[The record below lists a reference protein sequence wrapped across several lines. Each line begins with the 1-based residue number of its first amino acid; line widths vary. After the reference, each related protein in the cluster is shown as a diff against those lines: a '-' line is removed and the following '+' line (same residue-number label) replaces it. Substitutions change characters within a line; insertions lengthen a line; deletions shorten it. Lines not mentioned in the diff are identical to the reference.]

1 MSNIPY
7 SILEL
12 ATVNDKNTIQQT
24 LENTLDLARHAEEWG
39 YTRFWFAEHHN
50 MKSVASAAT
59 AILIGYVAG
68 GTKKIRV
75 GSGGIMLP
83 NHTPLIVAEQF
94 GTLGSL
100 YPDRI
105 DLGLGRAPG
114 TDQITAAALRRDKMA
129 AYQFPDN
136 VQELIQYFSK
146 EHADAKV
153 RAVPRDG
160 IDIPVWILG
169 SSTDSARLAAAM
181 GLPYSFAAHFAP
193 TQFEQAIEI
202 YRNNF
207 QPSPQLD
214 KPYVMACI
222 NAIAADTQEE
232 AEFLST
238 SLFVMFR
245 SIITGI
251 TDYFKPPVEDIS
263 TVLSEYER
271 AVLPQM
277 LKYTFIGDKAT
288 LSESLDAFIKR
299 SQVDEVMFTSYVY
312 DHQKRLRSNE
322 LVAEVMKAMG

>member
-1 MSNIPY
+1 MSKPFY
-7 SILEL
+7 SVLEL
-12 ATVNDKNTIQQT
+12 ATVNDKNTVLQT
-24 LENTLDLARHAEEWG
+24 FENTLDLAAHAEKWG

-50 MKSVASAAT
+50 MQSVASAAT

-68 GTKKIRV
+68 GTKTIRV

-94 GTLGSL
+94 GTLATL

-129 AYQFPDN
+129 AFQFPEN
-136 VQELIQYFSK
+136 VNELMRYLSK
-146 EHADAKV
+146 EYKDDKV
-153 RAVPRDG
+153 RAVPREG

-169 SSTDSARLAAAM
+169 SSTDSAHLAAAM

-207 QPSPQLD
+207 QPSKQLS
-214 KPYVMACI
+214 KPYVMACV

-238 SLFVMFR
+238 SLFMMFKGV
-245 SIITGI
+245 ITGKS
-251 TDYFKPPVEDIS
+251 DYLKAPVEDI
-263 TVLSEYER
+263 TAVLSDYER

-277 LKYTFIGDKAT
+277 LKYTFIGNKEN
-288 LSESLDAFIKR
+288 LSKNLNDFITR
-299 SQVDEVMFTSYVY
+299 SQVDEIMFTSYIY
-312 DHQKRLRSNE
+312 DHEKRLLSNKI
-322 LVAEVMKAMG
+322 VAEILE

>member
-1 MSNIPY
+1 MSKPFY
-7 SILEL
+7 SVLEL
-12 ATVNDKNTIQQT
+12 ATVNDKNTVLQT
-24 LENTLDLARHAEEWG
+24 FENTLDLAAHAEKWG

-50 MKSVASAAT
+50 MQSVASAAT

-68 GTKKIRV
+68 GTKTIRV

-94 GTLGSL
+94 GTLATL

-129 AYQFPDN
+129 AFQFPEN
-136 VQELIQYFSK
+136 VNELMRYLSK
-146 EHADAKV
+146 EYKDDKV
-153 RAVPRDG
+153 RAVPREG

-169 SSTDSARLAAAM
+169 SSTDSAHLAAAM

-207 QPSPQLD
+207 QPSKQLS
-214 KPYVMACI
+214 KPYVMACV

-238 SLFVMFR
+238 SLFMMFKGV
-245 SIITGI
+245 ITGKS
-251 TDYFKPPVEDIS
+251 DYLKAPVEDI
-263 TVLSEYER
+263 TAVLSDYER

-277 LKYTFIGDKAT
+277 LKYTFIGNKEN
-288 LSESLDAFIKR
+288 LSKNLNDFITR
-299 SQVDEVMFTSYVY
+299 SQVDEIMFTSYIY
-312 DHQKRLRSNE
+312 DHEKRLRSNKI
-322 LVAEVMKAMG
+322 VAEILE

>member
-1 MSNIPY
+1 MSKPFY
-7 SILEL
+7 SVLEL
-12 ATVNDKNTIQQT
+12 ATVNDKNTVLQT
-24 LENTLDLARHAEEWG
+24 FENTLELAAHAEKWG

-50 MKSVASAAT
+50 MQSVASAAT

-68 GTKKIRV
+68 GTKTIRV

-94 GTLGSL
+94 GTLATL

-129 AYQFPDN
+129 AFQFPEN
-136 VQELIQYFSK
+136 VNELMRYLSK
-146 EHADAKV
+146 EYKDDKV
-153 RAVPRDG
+153 RAVPREG

-169 SSTDSARLAAAM
+169 SSTDSAHLAAAM

-207 QPSPQLD
+207 QPSKQLS
-214 KPYVMACI
+214 KPYVMACV

-238 SLFVMFR
+238 SLFMMFKGV
-245 SIITGI
+245 ITGKS
-251 TDYFKPPVEDIS
+251 DYLKAPVEDI
-263 TVLSEYER
+263 TAVLSDYER

-277 LKYTFIGDKAT
+277 LKYTFIGNKEN
-288 LSESLDAFIKR
+288 LSKNLNDFITR
-299 SQVDEVMFTSYVY
+299 SQVDEIMFTSYIY
-312 DHQKRLRSNE
+312 DHEKRLRSNKI
-322 LVAEVMKAMG
+322 VAEILE